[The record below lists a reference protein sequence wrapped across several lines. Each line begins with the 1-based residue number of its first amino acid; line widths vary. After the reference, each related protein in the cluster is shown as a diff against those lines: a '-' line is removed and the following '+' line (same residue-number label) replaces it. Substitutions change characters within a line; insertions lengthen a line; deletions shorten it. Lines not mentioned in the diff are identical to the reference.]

1 MIWFPTGWS
10 ASEWLRLCLA
20 SMFAVGCSLPM
31 AWAAPPAK
39 PGRHGEFPT
48 VALRVGNDER
58 SYRLVVPKTVNLVR
72 PAALVIALHGM
83 GIDSKDL
90 MPVYSGLNA
99 TAETHGFILAYPAA
113 DGPTWGLLPRKAI
126 ADLEFF
132 DALLSRI
139 QHEYRIDPR
148 RIYLVGMS
156 NGGYFAHLIAKERS
170 TTIAAV
176 MSHSGPLGLQTLAG
190 IHAERKFP
198 VMIVHGMD
206 DRIFPHA
213 IARENRDKY
222 VREGHEVKY
231 IEVPQLGHTWA
242 KDIHINET
250 MWEFFDQHPLPA
262 AGL

>member
-1 MIWFPTGWS
+1 MTPLPTS
-10 ASEWLRLCLA
+10 HASSRSERWCLA
-20 SMFAVGCSLPM
+20 WTVALGISAQQAL
-31 AWAAPPAK
+31 AAPPLK

-48 VALRVGNDER
+48 VALRVGQDER
-58 SYRLVVPKTVNLVR
+58 SYRLVVPKTVNLIR
-72 PAALVIALHGM
+72 PSALVIALHGM

-99 TAETHGFILAYPAA
+99 TAEAHGFLIAYPAA
-113 DGPTWGLLPRKAI
+113 DGPTWGLLPKKSE
-126 ADLEFF
+126 ADLAFF
-132 DALLSRI
+132 DALLARL

-176 MSHSGPLGLQTLAG
+176 MSHSGPLGLQTFAG

-198 VMIVHGMD
+198 VMIVHGVD
-206 DRIFPHA
+206 DRLFPIA

-222 VREGHEVKY
+222 VREGHEPKL
-231 IEVPQLGHTWA
+231 IEVPQLGHAWG
-242 KDIHINET
+242 KDANINET
-250 MWEFFDQHPLPA
+250 MWEFFQQHPLPA